1 MTVLSNSL
9 TVSDGGLG
17 ISAAG
22 QRPVVVA
29 GCCSSGAVA
38 APTTVDTL
46 DGLTSTF
53 GYGPAVR
60 DAVASDTGIARHAVH
75 SALAGVAAQ
84 PSTIRAVDAAAR
96 RYGARTP
103 QAAMLDG
110 LRGAA

>member
-1 MTVLSNSL
+1 VSREHNGLVGLSRAPWEEPC
-9 TVSDGGLG
+9 TEDADT
-17 ISAAG
+17 AADERERLMAWEDLPSVAAIHPA
-22 QRPVVVA
+22 RPV
-29 GCCSSGAVA
+29 C
-38 APTTVDTL
+38 
-46 DGLTSTF
+46 
-53 GYGPAVR
+53 PAVR

-96 RYGARTP
+96 RYGARAP

>member
-46 DGLTSTF
+46 DGLTVETDDWWFNVRPSNTE
-53 GYGPAVR
+53 PLLRLNVEAADADRMTALR
-60 DAVASDTGIARHAVH
+60 DAV
-75 SALAGVAAQ
+75 LGV
-84 PSTIRAVDAAAR
+84 
-96 RYGARTP
+96 
-103 QAAMLDG
+103 M
-110 LRGAA
+110 RGEG